1 MNRNQEHVST
11 NNPRDPASLDLHL
24 RYEVTPADRDAVREL
39 CASTGFFYPKE
50 TDVAVELVDERLA
63 KGAAS
68 GYHFVLAE
76 RDGRMVGYT
85 NYGLIACTQSS
96 YDLYWIVV
104 HESCRGQG
112 LGRLLLAETERL
124 IQQAGGTR
132 VYIETSNR
140 PLYQPTRVFYE
151 RCGYRED
158 AILKDFYAP
167 QDDKVIFVHALP

>member
-1 MNRNQEHVST
+1 MST
-11 NNPRDPASLDLHL
+11 VNSRRDDALDLHL
-24 RYEVTPADRDAVREL
+24 RYEVSPADRDAVREL
-39 CASTGFFYPKE
+39 CESTGFFYPEE
-50 TDVAVELVDERLA
+50 TAVAVELVDERLA
-63 KGAAS
+63 KGGAS

-76 RDGRMVGYT
+76 RNGRLVGYT

-96 YDLYWIVV
+96 FDLYWIVV

-112 LGRLLLAETERL
+112 LGRRLLAETERL

-151 RCGYRED
+151 RCGYHED
-158 AILKDFYAP
+158 AVLKDFYAP
-167 QDDKVIFVHALP
+167 QDDKVIFVRGLP

>member
-1 MNRNQEHVST
+1 MTT
-11 NNPRDPASLDLHL
+11 NDPHSAVPCDLQL
-24 RYEVTPADRDAVREL
+24 RYDVTPADRDAVREL
-39 CASTGFFYPKE
+39 CESTGFFYPEE

-68 GYHFVLAE
+68 GYHFVFAE
-76 RDGRMVGYT
+76 RHGRVVGYT
-85 NYGLIACTQSS
+85 NYGVIACTQSS

-124 IQQAGGTR
+124 IHQAGGTR
-132 VYIETSNR
+132 VYIETSSR

-151 RCGYRED
+151 RCGYHED
-158 AILKDFYAP
+158 AVLKDFYAP
-167 QDDKVIFVHALP
+167 QDDKVIFVRSLPS